1 MQNSNIDSASL
12 VKRPSSFAF
21 LNATQFLGALNDNF
35 YKGLIIYLLLDLSGP
50 DDKTKV
56 MSLAGAF
63 FVLPFL
69 MLSTSAGKLAD
80 SYSKSRIIILT
91 KCAEIAVMALG
102 LVALQQ
108 RSFWGSLGVLFA
120 MAAQSALFGPS
131 KYGIIPEIVKREA
144 IPRANGWLAM
154 FTHLAIVF
162 GIGLSGVVCHFTKRN
177 LVLGGWVCVVLALL
191 GTLTSLGIERTFGQG
206 RSKKLGMWFWQE
218 VWVNCRRA
226 GKYGQMQ
233 TFFFAYFAGYHIA
246 GYLQFNMIPF
256 AIDELGKS
264 DVQGNLL
271 FSFTA
276 IGIGAGAVLA
286 GQLNRHTLKLRHVPW
301 AVIGASV
308 GLAGLSL
315 CNGEWA
321 VLFFLLVTGMTMGF
335 FIVPSESYM
344 QIASPENDRG
354 EMLATA
360 NFLSFAGVFLASCT
374 LYLVNDIFSM
384 SPANGFGLYALLTLL
399 IGLTLRRKLI
409 YTPLR

>member
-1 MQNSNIDSASL
+1 MQNSKIDSDIPIKKPL
-12 VKRPSSFAF
+12 SFAF
-21 LNATQFLGALNDNF
+21 LNATQFLGAFNDNF
-35 YKGLIIYLLLDLSGP
+35 YRGLITYLLIDLSGP
-50 DDKTKV
+50 DKKTKV
-56 MSLAGAF
+56 MSLAGAL

-80 SYSKSRIIILT
+80 SYSKSRIIIVT

-102 LVALQQ
+102 LLALQQ

-120 MAAQSALFGPS
+120 MAAQSAFFGPS
-131 KYGIIPEIVKREA
+131 KYGIIPEIVEREA
-144 IPRANGWLAM
+144 VPRANGWLAM

-162 GIGLSGVVCHFTKRN
+162 GIGLSGVVCEYTKRD
-177 LVLGGWVCVVLALL
+177 LVLGGWLCVLLAII

-256 AIDELGKS
+256 AIDNLGKS
-264 DVQGNLL
+264 DTQGNYL

-276 IGIGAGAVLA
+276 IGIGVGAFLA
-286 GQLNRHTLKLRHVPW
+286 GQLNRHRLKLHHVPW
-301 AVIGASV
+301 AMIGAAV

-315 CNGEWA
+315 CTGEWA
-321 VLFFLLVTGMTMGF
+321 VLFFLLMTGMTMGF

-344 QIASPENDRG
+344 QVTAPESDRG

-360 NFLSFAGVFLASCT
+360 NFLSFAGVFLATCT
-374 LYLVNDIFSM
+374 LYLVNDIFSL
-384 SPANGFGLYALLTLL
+384 SPAKGFSLYALLTALT
-399 IGLTLRRKLI
+399 GLFLRRKLI
-409 YTPLR
+409 FASL